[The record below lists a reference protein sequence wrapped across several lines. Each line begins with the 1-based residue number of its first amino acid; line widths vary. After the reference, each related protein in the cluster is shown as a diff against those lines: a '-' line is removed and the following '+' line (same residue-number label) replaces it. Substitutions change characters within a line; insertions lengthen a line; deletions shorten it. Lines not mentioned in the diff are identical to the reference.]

1 MTTVAAKPHVGRRTA
16 ILAGLWFIAYW
27 AARFV
32 LENRSLATSIKVSAA
47 LFPVP
52 IFALFLWSYVAMVRA
67 MDELERR
74 IHLEALGIAYS
85 LATLLLMTLA
95 LMRRAVNLRSEDWS
109 YAHVWIF
116 LPIFYFLSVGI
127 VTKRYHSPE

>member
-1 MTTVAAKPHVGRRTA
+1 MRTVAAKPNVGRRTA
-16 ILAGLWFIAYW
+16 ILAGLWFVAYW
-27 AARFV
+27 TARFI
-32 LENRSLATSIKVSAA
+32 LENKSLDTWIKVSAA

-52 IFALFLWSYVAMVRA
+52 IFALFLWSYVLMVRA

-74 IHLEALGIAYS
+74 IHLEALAIAYS

-95 LMRRAVNLRSEDWS
+95 LMQRAVNLKFEDWS

-116 LPIFYFLSVGI
+116 LPIFYFVSVG
-127 VTKRYHSPE
+127 VVSGRYHSSE

>member
-1 MTTVAAKPHVGRRTA
+1 MSTVAAKPSVGKRTA
-16 ILAGLWFIAYW
+16 LFAGLWFVAYW
-27 AARFV
+27 AARFI
-32 LENRSLATSIKVSAA
+32 LENKSLATSIKVSAA

-52 IFALFLWSYVAMVRA
+52 IFALFLWSYVALVRA

-85 LATLLLMTLA
+85 LATLLLMTLG
-95 LMRRAVNLRSEDWS
+95 LLQRAVDLKFEDWS

-116 LPIFYFLSVGI
+116 LPIFYFGCIGI
-127 VTKRYHSPE
+127 VTKRYHAPE